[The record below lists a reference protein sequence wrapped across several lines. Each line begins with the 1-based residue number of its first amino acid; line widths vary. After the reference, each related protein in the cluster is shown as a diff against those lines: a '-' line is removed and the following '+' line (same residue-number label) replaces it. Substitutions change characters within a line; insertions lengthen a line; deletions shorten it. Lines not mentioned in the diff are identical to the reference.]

1 MPVDRQASRCRIP
14 KPEPW
19 SELWRNYAFHM
30 HRGPYPSQARA
41 ESSGFPA
48 LVHRPGFGQACT
60 VVTLYFVRGL
70 GALFVLLGPAAVG
83 RAHQA
88 SSGGRG

>member
-1 MPVDRQASRCRIP
+1 
-14 KPEPW
+14 
-19 SELWRNYAFHM
+19 M
-30 HRGPYPSQARA
+30 HWGPYPEPGPRRVFGLS
-41 ESSGFPA
+41 A
-48 LVHRPGFGQACT
+48 LVNTFGFGQAWT